1 MSNGETIPGQIKLT
15 IITSTEL
22 IVDTQ
27 VKEVLI
33 PGLEGEL
40 GILPGHRPLVL
51 ALGDGRIT
59 FQQGGVEESIQVSG
73 GYAEIRPGSVLVFS
87 EQPEE

>member
-1 MSNGETIPGQIKLT
+1 MNSGETISGQIKLT

-59 FQQGGVEESIQVSG
+59 FQQDGVEESIKVSG
-73 GYAEIRPGSVLVFS
+73 GYAEIRPGSVLIFS
-87 EQPEE
+87 GQPEE

>member
-40 GILPGHRPLVL
+40 GILPGHRALVL

-59 FQQGGVEESIQVSG
+59 FKQDGVEENIQVSG

-87 EQPEE
+87 GQPEE

>member
-40 GILPGHRPLVL
+40 GILPGHRPLVWL
-51 ALGDGRIT
+51 WAT
-59 FQQGGVEESIQVSG
+59 
-73 GYAEIRPGSVLVFS
+73 AGSLS
-87 EQPEE
+87 SRAA

>member
-1 MSNGETIPGQIKLT
+1 
-15 IITSTEL
+15 
-22 IVDTQ
+22 
-27 VKEVLI
+27 
-33 PGLEGEL
+33 
-40 GILPGHRPLVL
+40 
-51 ALGDGRIT
+51 LGDGRIT